1 MAYCH
6 SKMIGAPLPVASGG
20 KDLIDSPVIVSTT
33 KTRVLL
39 PLQVRN
45 NLEQKLQKPETNCI
59 SRRDTMLYM
68 TAKIL
73 SGVAL
78 LSADPAEARVQKLER
93 KRKIMEKLEKLREK
107 AGVSKPKIENGKQ
120 TPPPPKRPA
129 NPQQGSV
136 QPLVE
141 SILP

>member
-1 MAYCH
+1 MAYCR
-6 SKMIGAPLPVASGG
+6 SKMIGAPLPLASCG
-20 KDLIDSPVIVSTT
+20 KDLIDPPVIVSTT

-59 SRRDTMLYM
+59 SRRDTMLCM

-120 TPPPPKRPA
+120 TPLPPKRPA